1 MKDSAYLINAARG
14 GIVDESAL
22 CVTLQEKKIAGAA
35 LDVIAEEPPIKNH
48 LLMKLDNVLWTPHLG
63 AVTFEAAERGEWGAA
78 QEVIRVLESK
88 RPKNPVVDADEARL
102 LLPA

>member
-1 MKDSAYLINAARG
+1 M
-14 GIVDESAL
+14 
-22 CVTLQEKKIAGAA
+22 
-35 LDVIAEEPPIKNH
+35 KNH
-48 LLMKLDNVLWTPHLG
+48 PLMKLDNVLWTPHLG